1 MEKKIKKLIDIASD
15 NGFKYGLMV
24 LFDQEMNGAW
34 SAGYINRKAL
44 ENSGLSIE
52 EFRKKFN
59 NNLEKCYQSGLE
71 QAKKML
77 DEAEEEQEAKKSG
90 GASHKEKIRTELK
103 NAIKK
108 AGINLEGHTI
118 DEVVEYGE
126 KHGFFDE
133 DGNILEEKIKSYKKY
148 LLKKLVASAISEDL
162 ESLLDDEEE

>member
-1 MEKKIKKLIDIASD
+1 MENKIKKLIDVASD

-34 SAGYINRKAL
+34 SAGYINREAL

-52 EFRKKFN
+52 EFRKKFYDS
-59 NNLEKCYQSGLE
+59 LEKCYQSGLE
-71 QAKKML
+71 QAKRML

-90 GASHKEKIRTELK
+90 GSSHKEKIRTELK

-108 AGINLEGHTI
+108 VGIKLEGHTI

>member
-1 MEKKIKKLIDIASD
+1 MEKKIKKLIDVVSD

-34 SAGYINRKAL
+34 SAVYIDMEAL

-71 QAKKML
+71 QAKRML
-77 DEAEEEQEAKKSG
+77 DEVEEEQEAKKSDG
-90 GASHKEKIRTELK
+90 SSHKEKIRTELK

-133 DGNILEEKIKSYKKY
+133 DGNILEEKIKSYEKY
-148 LLKKLVASAISEDL
+148 LLKKLVASVISEDL

>member
-1 MEKKIKKLIDIASD
+1 MENKIKKLIDVASD

-34 SAGYINRKAL
+34 DAGYINGEAL

-52 EFRKKFN
+52 EFRKKFYD
-59 NNLEKCYQSGLE
+59 NLEKCYQSGLE
-71 QAKKML
+71 QAKRML
-77 DEAEEEQEAKKSG
+77 DKAEEEQEAKKSG
-90 GASHKEKIRTELK
+90 GSSHKEKIQIRTELK

-162 ESLLDDEEE
+162 ESLFY